1 MAKLAITTGY
11 GTINS
16 SQNSDSGLGT
26 LPQSPSSSTASSLP
40 LSSYLNNITSSPAY
54 IWPISVSRG
63 LAECLERLLGFMR
76 LYGWITMSQHSNAA
90 KQETIP
96 PSILAAIVSISLVGW
111 FASSATTYFH
121 MTGLA
126 DKFDEEREGVTEEET
141 LSLTHSSTHSHK
153 SNPLKVLS
161 KRALFVAST
170 VLSFIL
176 VGGTTY
182 HGFVEFTEGWTEN
195 DELLKVAGGI
205 LATLGVIGF
214 THTEITHFWEHLWE
228 DAPHTHKPISMGRK
242 TAVMASMVLAFGV
255 HAVYNLFEG
264 HEVTAPWFGFTNEEG
279 QNKESPCEDSYP
291 LYYQITL
298 GTFSLAL
305 SAVYAVFES
314 AHVGMVRTRDVQF
327 WKEDTRGEALVSFFA
342 LVMAFVNA
350 AGHAAPSIAGTM
362 MLLQCTNMGLSS
374 QLAICL
380 GMAAIEIALLDPITH
395 GPYVQRAM
403 LTGYRTLVKPT
414 PASDI
419 SPILSQESHPDADVG
434 VDSNRKGLHVA

>member
-1 MAKLAITTGY
+1 MANPLAVAGY
-11 GTINS
+11 GAIN
-16 SQNSDSGLGT
+16 T
-26 LPQSPSSSTASSLP
+26 ETTQSPDRSTASSLP
-40 LSSYLNNITSSPAY
+40 LSSYLDTITSSPAY
-54 IWPISVSRG
+54 IWPISISRG

-76 LYGWITMSQHSNAA
+76 LYSWISLSQRADAA
-90 KQETIP
+90 KEDSIP
-96 PSILAAIVSISLVGW
+96 SSILAFIVCISLVGW

-126 DKFDEEREGVTEEET
+126 DKFDQEREGETEVET
-141 LSLTHSSTHSHK
+141 LHLIHTHTHAHK
-153 SNPLKVLS
+153 SNPLKVVS

-170 VLSFIL
+170 LLSFIL

-182 HGFVEFTEGWTEN
+182 HGFMELSEDWTEN
-195 DELLKVAGGI
+195 QALLKVAGGI

-228 DAPHTHKPISMGRK
+228 DAPHKHKPMSVGRK
-242 TAVMASMVLAFGV
+242 TAVLASMALAFGV

-264 HEVTAPWFGFTNEEG
+264 HEVTAPWFGFTNEND
-279 QNKESPCEDSYP
+279 QNNESPCDGSYP

-298 GTFSLAL
+298 STFSLAL

-314 AHVGMVRTRDVQF
+314 AHVGMVRARDVQF
-327 WKEDTRGEALVSFFA
+327 WKEDTRGEAIVSFFA
-342 LVMAFVNA
+342 LIMAFANA

-362 MLLQCTNMGLSS
+362 MLLQCTNMALSS

-380 GMAAIEIALLDPITH
+380 GMAAIEIGLLDPVTH

-403 LTGYRTLVKPT
+403 LTGYRALAK
-414 PASDI
+414 PASVSDTP
-419 SPILSQESHPDADVG
+419 SLLPQDCLPSEGGNPSGKDRG
-434 VDSNRKGLHVA
+434 FTNS